1 MLSGRSQSS
10 WIQPSALN
18 SQLASSNHFFV
29 GKKPPKSQPYTQEN
43 LFSSKYIFCSL
54 SFYQIID
61 FQSCEHSGTHS
72 SSTLAE
78 TQIQKGC

>member
-18 SQLASSNHFFV
+18 SNHNQTN
-29 GKKPPKSQPYTQEN
+29 KKPALHSGEFIFLQIHFLQP
-43 LFSSKYIFCSL
+43 LFYE
-54 SFYQIID
+54 IID
-61 FQSCEHSGTHS
+61 FQSCELSGTHS
-72 SSTLAE
+72 SSTPAE